1 MTVTQGIVYLVG
13 AGPGAPELL
22 TLRAKQVIEQADI
35 ILYDGLVNESILDF
49 ASTECKKISVGKR
62 GNRGAWVQS
71 QIDDLIVRSAR
82 EYQHVVRLKGGDT
95 AVFARTSEEIAR
107 LEAEAIRYEVIPGLT
122 AALALSAYTGIPL
135 THRDWSS
142 GVALVAAQLQNH
154 DGESEAEDQ
163 LDWEALAR
171 FPGTLV
177 FYMSIGAA
185 SIWSQKLMAAGKP
198 SSTPVA
204 IVRQCSLPDQEVLE
218 CELGSV
224 ARSLENN
231 PHFKPPAVSII
242 GDLVRYKA
250 PSSSRIPMQTATVI
264 VTSPQTQA
272 QRLSQMLQDR
282 GVSVLIRPS
291 VEISQ
296 GSVGEID
303 QAIDQLK
310 QVDWIVFSSRYGV
323 EFFFAR
329 LFERGLDSRSLFA
342 VGIATVGR
350 STAQALEEYGL
361 RADCVAGSE
370 SNSSRSLAGA
380 ESLLDQWIELAR
392 GNRILLI
399 QTPEGKTTL
408 RDRLQ
413 GVASDVRSVNAYQQ
427 VPISSW
433 QDIDSIKARI
443 EAASRQNHRF
453 AVSATSSN
461 IAKNAW
467 TLLGSHAKLVRWFA
481 ISEGVAQVL
490 NSLGATDVI
499 VSQEATYESLC
510 RAITGQEQP

>member
-22 TLRAKQVIEQADI
+22 TLRAKQVIEHADI
-35 ILYDGLVNESILDF
+35 ILYDGLVNESILAF
-49 ASTECKKISVGKR
+49 APPECEKISVGKR

-82 EYQHVVRLKGGDT
+82 EHRRVVRLKGGDT

-107 LEAEAIRYEVIPGLT
+107 LEAEAIPYEVIPGLT

-198 SSTPVA
+198 ASTPVA

-218 CELGSV
+218 CDLGSV

-242 GDLVRYKA
+242 GDLVRFKY

-264 VTSPQTQA
+264 VTSPQIQA
-272 QRLSQMLQDR
+272 VRFSLMLQDH
-282 GVSVLIRPS
+282 GVSVLIRP
-291 VEISQ
+291 VLEIRPAC
-296 GSVGEID
+296 VGQID
-303 QAIDQLK
+303 QAIDQLN
-310 QVDWIVFSSRYGV
+310 QTDWIVFSSRYGV

-329 LFERGLDSRSLFA
+329 LFERHLDSRSLSA
-342 VGIATVGR
+342 VRIATVGR
-350 STAQALEEYGL
+350 STAQALEEHGI
-361 RADCVAGSE
+361 RADWIAGSE
-370 SNSSRSLAGA
+370 SSSTKPLMGA
-380 ESLLDQWIELAR
+380 EALLDGWIEQAR
-392 GNRILLI
+392 DKRIVLI

-413 GVASDVRSVNAYQQ
+413 GIASDVRTVSAYEQI
-427 VPISSW
+427 PISNW
-433 QDIDSIKARI
+433 HDIDSIKAKI
-443 EAASRQNHRF
+443 EAANRQNQKL

-461 IAKNAW
+461 IAKCAW
-467 TLLGSHAKLVRWFA
+467 NLLGSHAKFVRWFA

-490 NSLGATDVI
+490 EQLGATDVV
-499 VSQEATYESLC
+499 VSQAASYESLC
-510 RAITGQEQP
+510 QAITGR